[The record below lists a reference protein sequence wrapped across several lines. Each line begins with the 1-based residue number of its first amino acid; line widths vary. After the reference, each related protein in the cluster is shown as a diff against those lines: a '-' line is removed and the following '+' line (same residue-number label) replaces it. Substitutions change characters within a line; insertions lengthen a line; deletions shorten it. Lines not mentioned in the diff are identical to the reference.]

1 MALPK
6 LLKPEF
12 GTKIPSTGQDIRFRP
27 FLVKEEKVLYMA
39 MEGQDPKEIRKATM
53 NVLDACILTPDV
65 DVKKFQT
72 FDMEFLFL
80 QLRAKSVN
88 EIMEVNIPHNK
99 IKDCQA
105 YNKIKIHVD
114 DIKVKFNPDHKDVIQ
129 ITDDIGVKLKLPPI
143 DTILDVKKLDINAT
157 LKLIGKCVVNVFD
170 KNTTYEQ
177 FTELEIKDFLEALT
191 QDQFTKLNTFFN
203 TMPKLQ
209 HEVKWICKTCGQ
221 EDSVVLEGLQSFF
234 T

>member
-105 YNKIKIHVD
+105 LNKIKIHVD

-129 ITDDIGVKLKLPPI
+129 VTDDIGVKLKLPPI
-143 DTILDVKKLDINAT
+143 DTILDVKKLDIDAT

-209 HEVKWICKTCGQ
+209 HEVKWTCETCGQ

>member
-1 MALPK
+1 
-6 LLKPEF
+6 
-12 GTKIPSTGQDIRFRP
+12 
-27 FLVKEEKVLYMA
+27 
-39 MEGQDPKEIRKATM
+39 
-53 NVLDACILTPDV
+53 
-65 DVKKFQT
+65 
-72 FDMEFLFL
+72 
-80 QLRAKSVN
+80 
-88 EIMEVNIPHNK
+88 
-99 IKDCQA
+99 
-105 YNKIKIHVD
+105 HVD
-114 DIKVKFNPDHKDVIQ
+114 DVKVKFNPDHKDVIQ
-129 ITDDIGVKLKLPPI
+129 VTDDIGVKLKLPPI
-143 DTILDVKKLDINAT
+143 DTILDVKKLDIDAT

-209 HEVKWICKTCGQ
+209 HEVKWICETCGQ